1 MPTATA
7 TAHPNIALTKYW
19 GKRDRALNLP
29 STPSLSLTLAP
40 FAATTTVNWGAAAD
54 GFTLNG
60 RPADAEESRKVFAT
74 LDRLAP
80 DRPPCAV
87 RSENNFPTAAGLAS
101 SAAGFAA
108 LVLAADAAGGL
119 GLDPAAL
126 AVAARRGSGS
136 ATRSLQGGWVEWPL
150 GEAPDG
156 SDSHG
161 VPVAPADHWEVVM
174 LVAVVA
180 AGPKPVGSTEGMLR
194 TQATSPYYAPW
205 VAQAPA
211 ETATARTAV
220 LHRDLRALG
229 EVAERSAL
237 RMHASMLA
245 AEPPFCYWAPASLAA
260 MDAVRRLRADG
271 VGAWFTMD
279 AGPNVKVL
287 CAAEDAPRVAAA
299 LGAVVSDVVTLRPG
313 GPARV
318 LHRGP

>member
-1 MPTATA
+1 MPLATA

-19 GKRDRALNLP
+19 GKRDRVLNLP

-40 FAATTTVNWGAAAD
+40 FAATTTVRWGAEAD
-54 GFTLNG
+54 RFTLNG
-60 RPADAEESRKVFAT
+60 RPADAEEARKVFAT
-74 LDRLAP
+74 LDRLDP
-80 DRPPCAV
+80 RRPRCEV

-108 LVLAADAAGGL
+108 LVVAADAAGGL
-119 GLDPAAL
+119 GLDPRAL

-150 GEAPDG
+150 GDAPDG
-156 SDSHG
+156 ADSHG
-161 VPVAPADHWEVVM
+161 VPVAPAEHWDVAM

-194 TQATSPYYAPW
+194 TQATSPYYPAW

-211 ETATARTAV
+211 ETAAARDAV
-220 LHRDLRALG
+220 LRRDLAALG

-237 RMHASMLA
+237 RMHASMMA
-245 AEPPFCYWAPASLAA
+245 AEPPFCYWAPASVAA
-260 MDAVRRLRADG
+260 MEVVRRLRRQG

-287 CAAEDAPRVAAA
+287 CAAADATRIAEELRGVVAEVVA
-299 LGAVVSDVVTLRPG
+299 LHPG

-318 LHRGP
+318 LVRGD